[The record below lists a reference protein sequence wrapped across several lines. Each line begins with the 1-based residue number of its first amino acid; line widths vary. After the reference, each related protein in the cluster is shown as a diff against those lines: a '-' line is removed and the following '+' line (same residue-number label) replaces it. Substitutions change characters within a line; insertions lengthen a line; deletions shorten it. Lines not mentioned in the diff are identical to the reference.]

1 MISRLLLGL
10 GSFSNSML
18 YTFIFIFFTY
28 QLIEPQLIYTIFSEY
43 ATILLYFWK
52 YLHKSEEYTV
62 NVVVNIRLKIAGQK
76 KKNPQSV
83 FTVLWVLKSAHI

>member
-52 YLHKSEEYTV
+52 YLQKSEEYTV
-62 NVVVNIRLKIAGQK
+62 NRVENIRLRISGQK
-76 KKNPQSV
+76 KKNPQPV

>member
-28 QLIEPQLIYTIFSEY
+28 QLIEPQLIYTIFSKY

-52 YLHKSEEYTV
+52 YLQIYKEYKVNDIANSYFEITV
-62 NVVVNIRLKIAGQK
+62 
-76 KKNPQSV
+76 
-83 FTVLWVLKSAHI
+83 

>member
-28 QLIEPQLIYTIFSEY
+28 QLIEPQLIYTIFSKY

-52 YLHKSEEYTV
+52 YRNFKSIMKYYETALQMYAFL
-62 NVVVNIRLKIAGQK
+62 R
-76 KKNPQSV
+76 
-83 FTVLWVLKSAHI
+83 

>member
-28 QLIEPQLIYTIFSEY
+28 QLIEPQLNTYYFFEICNHI
-43 ATILLYFWK
+43 IVLLEV
-52 YLHKSEEYTV
+52 LT
-62 NVVVNIRLKIAGQK
+62 NIKRI
-76 KKNPQSV
+76 
-83 FTVLWVLKSAHI
+83 

>member
-43 ATILLYFWK
+43 ATALLYFWK
-52 YLHKSEEYTV
+52 YLRSKKEPADCFHSPAGSESTY
-62 NVVVNIRLKIAGQK
+62 I
-76 KKNPQSV
+76 
-83 FTVLWVLKSAHI
+83 

>member
-52 YLHKSEEYTV
+52 YLHKSEEYKVNDITNSYFEITV
-62 NVVVNIRLKIAGQK
+62 
-76 KKNPQSV
+76 
-83 FTVLWVLKSAHI
+83 

>member
-28 QLIEPQLIYTIFSEY
+28 QLIEPQLIYTIFFE
-43 ATILLYFWK
+43 ICNHIIVLLEV
-52 YLHKSEEYTV
+52 LT
-62 NVVVNIRLKIAGQK
+62 NIKRI
-76 KKNPQSV
+76 
-83 FTVLWVLKSAHI
+83 

>member
-43 ATILLYFWK
+43 ATILLYFWN

-62 NVVVNIRLKIAGQK
+62 NVVANIRLKIAGQK

>member
-28 QLIEPQLIYTIFSEY
+28 QLIEPQLIYTMNCDGEVIHPGQIIN
-43 ATILLYFWK
+43 IL
-52 YLHKSEEYTV
+52 
-62 NVVVNIRLKIAGQK
+62 QK
-76 KKNPQSV
+76 KEKMQKMQKNY
-83 FTVLWVLKSAHI
+83 